1 MTVFERL
8 SAVIRP
14 DLAAAAVRFP
24 TPATAAVLAT
34 FVMVM
39 AIEGRIPFGGE
50 RFERMLYGA
59 AVAFTAGVALRIWLE
74 GRDRRNE
81 LAAGQLAALG
91 LGVAAAFSLY
101 SLWLTPA
108 LLLASLALFA
118 AAAPGFPRAGTLVR
132 FWLFNVRSAFAA
144 VLGAVGAAAFA
155 VGFWAVLA
163 TLQSLFDVRVS
174 WRLVSHAAAVGF
186 VLVLPLYWLA
196 LQPRVHELG
205 DEEATPDL
213 LLRAVAAL
221 TDFIFLPLIIVYAVI
236 LHLYAAKIAVVAT
249 LPRGQ
254 LGWMAST
261 FLGLGYVAYVLALPR
276 RGLLP
281 GIRSFFRRLW
291 PLATAVPVGLLV
303 LALYQ
308 RVQAYGMTE
317 GRYLVA
323 VVALVAGL
331 LILAWRPG
339 RQLDDRLVPAIAGG
353 VLLIG
358 AIGPF
363 SAGATTVHSQ
373 AARFIAVLDA
383 AGDLSGGRLVE
394 DGSTRVSAEKRK
406 DLLSIVVLLER
417 RRALHLLAPAVGTEL
432 AAKPHDLRRR
442 FALDRPSLSQPAV
455 GTSVR
460 IDGDVLLGPFY
471 VRLPGATPVR
481 FRVPD
486 GPEFSLAVEGMR
498 LVLSSPEGTF
508 TFDLPTDF
516 NQAARPEAPQPEVIY
531 ANDPRAVL
539 IVRSARSGV
548 SSGARRLEWVNA
560 QILLR
565 PAAP

>member
-8 SAVIRP
+8 GAVMRP
-14 DLAAAAVRFP
+14 DLATAAVRFP
-24 TPATAAVLAT
+24 TPAMAAVLAT
-34 FVMVM
+34 FVMVA

-59 AVAFTAGVALRIWLE
+59 AVAFIAGVAIRIWLE
-74 GRDRRNE
+74 GRNRRNE
-81 LAAGQLAALG
+81 LAAGQLAALAF
-91 LGVAAAFSLY
+91 GVAAAFSLY

-118 AAAPGFPRAGTLVR
+118 AAAPGFSRAGTLGR

-155 VGFWAVLA
+155 LGFWAVLA
-163 TLQSLFDVRVS
+163 TLQSLFDVRIS
-174 WRLVSHAAAVGF
+174 WRLVSHATAVGF

-196 LQPRVHELG
+196 LQPRVHELHD
-205 DEEATPDL
+205 DEAPPDL

-261 FLGLGYVAYVLALPR
+261 FLCLGYLAYVLALPR

-281 GIRSFFRRLW
+281 GIRSFFRLLW

-317 GRYLVA
+317 GRYLGA
-323 VVALVAGL
+323 VVALIAGL

-358 AIGPF
+358 AVGPL
-363 SAGATTVHSQ
+363 AARATTVHSQ
-373 AARFIAVLDA
+373 AARLVAVLDA

-394 DGSTRVSAEKRK
+394 DGPTRLSEDNRK
-406 DLLSIVVLLER
+406 DLRSIVLALEK
-417 RRALHLLAPAVGTEL
+417 RRALHILGPVVGAEL
-432 AAKPHDLRRR
+432 AAKPQELRRR
-442 FALDRPSLSQPAV
+442 LALDVPSPVRPTVSAY
-455 GTSVR
+455 VR
-460 IDGDVLLGPFY
+460 VDTAVLLGPVY
-471 VRLPGATPVR
+471 LRVPATTPVS
-481 FRVPD
+481 FRGPD
-486 GPEFSLAVEGMR
+486 GPEYTLTGEGTR
-498 LVLSSPEGTF
+498 LLLLGPEGAF
-508 TFDLPTDF
+508 AFDLPSE
-516 NQAARPEAPQPEVIY
+516 QGARDPEVIY
-531 ANDPRAVL
+531 SNDRRAAL
-539 IVRSARSGV
+539 IVRNPRWSG
-548 SSGARRLEWVNA
+548 SGSARRLESFNC

-565 PAAP
+565 PAPP